1 MQGGALFPK
10 LYILLILHLKI
21 IELSL
26 LFFFFF
32 LLRKQV
38 TIPYKTAKTTEIEKS
53 GEKTA
58 QALIGRLMAVCRGL
72 RLSTSLSAGSLS
84 GTPVPAM

>member
-26 LFFFFF
+26 LFFF

-58 QALIGRLMAVCRGL
+58 QALIGRLMPCAVG
-72 RLSTSLSAGSLS
+72 
-84 GTPVPAM
+84 

>member
-26 LFFFFF
+26 LFFFF

-58 QALIGRLMAVCRGL
+58 QALIGRLMPCAVG
-72 RLSTSLSAGSLS
+72 
-84 GTPVPAM
+84 